1 MNMLNVTAPA
11 TTRRIVKK
19 PFEDS
24 VPLLS
29 DPEALREKAER
40 EGFLF
45 FKQLLPREPI
55 LALRAEILGI
65 IQRYG
70 WLTPGQDPLLG
81 LIEVEAIN
89 RIPADQVLGANYG
102 ITIDAYNDVQ
112 KLESF
117 HRLPHHP
124 ILISA
129 VQTLFG
135 EEVFVHPRHVAR
147 TITPHKALVP
157 TPPHQDFPH
166 IQGTSKTWTC
176 WFPLGNCPREMG
188 GLSVLKGS
196 NHNGYIPVV
205 AAKGAGGLAVR
216 MCPSDVE
223 WMEDD
228 YQVGDV
234 LLFNSFTVHKALPS
248 RFKDRIRLSV
258 DVRYQPLSEP
268 IEVAALSPHG
278 AVEGR
283 YHDHESIAEE
293 DSVKRFGKSFGW
305 EDIYKD
311 WQRDDLKYYWRK
323 RGPQQLMPWD
333 DRYRQPGRRI
343 C

>member
-1 MNMLNVTAPA
+1 MNTTAPA
-11 TTRRIVKK
+11 TTGRIVKR

-24 VPLLS
+24 VPLLF
-29 DPEALREKAER
+29 DPEALRARAER
-40 EGFLF
+40 DGCLF
-45 FKQLLPREPI
+45 FRQLLPREPI
-55 LALRAEILGI
+55 LNLRAEILAI
-65 IQRYG
+65 IGRYG
-70 WLTPGQDPLLG
+70 WLAPGEVPLLG
-81 LIEVEAIN
+81 LIDVEAIN
-89 RIPADQVLGANYG
+89 RIPPDQVLGANYG
-102 ITIDAYNDVQ
+102 ITIEAYNDIQ
-112 KLESF
+112 RLESF

-129 VQTLFG
+129 LRTLFDG
-135 EEVFVHPRHVAR
+135 EVFVHPRHIAR
-147 TITPHKALVP
+147 TITPHRALVP

-176 WFPLGNCPREMG
+176 WFPLGDCPREMG

-196 NHNGYIPVV
+196 HHNGYLPVT
-205 AAKGAGGLAVR
+205 AAKGPGGLAIR

-228 YQVGDV
+228 YQLGDV
-234 LLFNSFTVHKALPS
+234 LLFNSFTVHKALPCL
-248 RFKDRIRLSV
+248 FKGRIRLSV

-268 IEVAALSPHG
+268 IEEASLKPHG

-293 DSVKRFGKSFGW
+293 DSAKRFGEILGW
-305 EDIYKD
+305 EDIYKN
-311 WQRDDLKYYWRK
+311 WQTDELKYYWRK
-323 RGPQQLMPWD
+323 RGPQQLSQWE